1 MIKEKSDFS
10 VSDPVFTDHVT
21 YTVKGKDSIGS
32 FECSRRYNDFFHLR
46 NALVNRWPGTFV
58 PKIPTKSSRKKD
70 EKFIENRRYFLDRFM
85 RKLEKQPHLL
95 NSEEFKLFSRPTG
108 EIDIMLSLLPKQD
121 PDILIERYKTN
132 LLLSDIIDENLL
144 KQSKE
149 EIEEFSIFA
158 KNMIAVLKVW
168 KEQVYKMLEG
178 KTQQIEHYKNLMDTM
193 NKFEESW
200 CWSNPEPNSSKLIIS
215 DPYSYSLKRKWED
228 MADKFNNPYVDLYY
242 WILGEVMDV
251 EALLESIAMK
261 DRIVSV
267 KQKIEL
273 RK

>member
-1 MIKEKSDFS
+1 MRKNGLFNIEEEDVRFSKFELDIETSSEPTNEPFPLSLKQSSTFSPSLALMPDTKSMSYYNEEEEDKFDTKYRQSLASCQSISSSKTKSIKQTVRASLLIKEKSDFS

-46 NALVNRWPGTFV
+46 NALINRWPGTFV

-132 LLLSDIIDENLL
+132 LQLSDTIDENLV

-158 KNMIAVLKVW
+158 KNMIAVLKV
-168 KEQVYKMLEG
+168 
-178 KTQQIEHYKNLMDTM
+178 
-193 NKFEESW
+193 
-200 CWSNPEPNSSKLIIS
+200 
-215 DPYSYSLKRKWED
+215 
-228 MADKFNNPYVDLYY
+228 
-242 WILGEVMDV
+242 
-251 EALLESIAMK
+251 
-261 DRIVSV
+261 
-267 KQKIEL
+267 
-273 RK
+273 